1 MTTTLLSPNLI
12 SLDGYRRAIFLG
24 TFCFLSYDIMADIL
38 LVFGIPFHQRQLI
51 RHFHFRF
58 KYFTLSKHL
67 KRARNESWKQYR
79 SQNKSLIHL
88 TYRNCNTKTT
98 RQKNKYKKKKKKK
111 KKTRQSSNKTDYEHE
126 TRLMKCQEIQGK
138 TNLWNCRPGDLRN
151 LKKWLSYYNCL

>member
-12 SLDGYRRAIFLG
+12 RHFLLLKNKIGGILLWNLDGYQQAISLM
-24 TFCFLSYDIMADIL
+24 TFCFLSYDILDDIL

-88 TYRNCNTKTT
+88 TYRNCNA
-98 RQKNKYKKKKKKK
+98 
-111 KKTRQSSNKTDYEHE
+111 KKTRQENK
-126 TRLMKCQEIQGK
+126 
-138 TNLWNCRPGDLRN
+138 
-151 LKKWLSYYNCL
+151 

>member
-12 SLDGYRRAIFLG
+12 RHFLLLKNKIRGILLWNLDGYQRACNIFNDV
-24 TFCFLSYDIMADIL
+24 FFLSYDILDDIL
-38 LVFGIPFHQRQLI
+38 LLFGIPVHQRQLI

-88 TYRNCNTKTT
+88 TYRNCNTK
-98 RQKNKYKKKKKKK
+98 
-111 KKTRQSSNKTDYEHE
+111 KTRQENK
-126 TRLMKCQEIQGK
+126 
-138 TNLWNCRPGDLRN
+138 
-151 LKKWLSYYNCL
+151 

>member
-12 SLDGYRRAIFLG
+12 RHFLLLKNKIRGILLWNLDGYQRAISLM
-24 TFCFLSYDIMADIL
+24 TFCFLSYDILDDIL

-79 SQNKSLIHL
+79 RQNKSLIHL
-88 TYRNCNTKTT
+88 TYRNCNTK
-98 RQKNKYKKKKKKK
+98 
-111 KKTRQSSNKTDYEHE
+111 KTRQSSNKTVYEHE
-126 TRLMKCQEIQGK
+126 TRLIKCQEIQGK

-151 LKKWLSYYNCL
+151 LKK